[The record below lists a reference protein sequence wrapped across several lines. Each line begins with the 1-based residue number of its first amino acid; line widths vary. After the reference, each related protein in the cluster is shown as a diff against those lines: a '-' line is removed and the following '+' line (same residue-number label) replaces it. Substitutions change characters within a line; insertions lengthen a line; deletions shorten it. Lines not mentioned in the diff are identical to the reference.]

1 MRALSQDE
9 LVLLAAAQLH
19 VPSRRLRA
27 LARGEDQALKEW
39 VASESARKL
48 AHARHAAR
56 EAAQRLQKL
65 GAAIVTI
72 VDASYPS
79 GLREL
84 EDPPAF
90 LCVRGMLPSGGLAIV
105 GSRTPP
111 PQAVEFARDL
121 ARRCGMPVVSGL
133 ALGIDAAAHHGALDA
148 GSPTIAY
155 VGTGLGTTYPPEH
168 RALGDEIVAGPSRSL
183 ASCACARNG
192 ARSDGD
198 RRRRDAD
205 DALCERAAAPALRA
219 ERARWRRVRGERA
232 SARGWR
238 NCAAVRHRSRAE
250 DHSHDARQRD
260 HAACI
265 STTTTFSLFALTR
278 FWRAAAIHRSDR
290 AGLSAAYRS
299 CKAAATARMLL
310 TKTAI
315 GTSITSWRTDRCC
328 SAITTLR

>member
-168 RALGDEIVAGPSRSL
+168 RALEDEIVARGGAVASERLPDEPVTKWSLVHRDRLQAAHALATVLVATEIDGGAMQTMRFAKELRRPRFVLNAQGGAEYAGNVQARADGAIALPFDIEAALKIIRTTLAKGTTPLASPRQQRSRS
-183 ASCACARNG
+183 
-192 ARSDGD
+192 
-198 RRRRDAD
+198 
-205 DALCERAAAPALRA
+205 
-219 ERARWRRVRGERA
+219 
-232 SARGWR
+232 
-238 NCAAVRHRSRAE
+238 SR
-250 DHSHDARQRD
+250 
-260 HAACI
+260 
-265 STTTTFSLFALTR
+265 
-278 FWRAAAIHRSDR
+278 
-290 AGLSAAYRS
+290 
-299 CKAAATARMLL
+299 
-310 TKTAI
+310 
-315 GTSITSWRTDRCC
+315 
-328 SAITTLR
+328 